1 MCICKK
7 TPQKLHT
14 QLKNIFHKI
23 PQANDVQHTLIFSS
37 LLRSFF
43 LNKKREMIVV
53 IHYIDCIPTKGN
65 HPILWRS
72 LFTVDVIILFLNT
85 DINILCKH
93 FHFNK
98 KYENFSLLKYP
109 NCLHTTQSIFNKTQS
124 LISLIF
130 ILLRRNKISHG
141 QRDITL

>member
-1 MCICKK
+1 MYSTGFQTLTIKPHLKIYFSCYAVCVCKK

-53 IHYIDCIPTKGN
+53 IHYIDC
-65 HPILWRS
+65 
-72 LFTVDVIILFLNT
+72 NT
-85 DINILCKH
+85 NQREPSNTL
-93 FHFNK
+93 K
-98 KYENFSLLKYP
+98 KPFYSGCYN
-109 NCLHTTQSIFNKTQS
+109 SIS
-124 LISLIF
+124 E
-130 ILLRRNKISHG
+130 H
-141 QRDITL
+141 